1 MIEFDYDGVDNLIA
15 EFEQNSKG
23 LEDEVVNYLNIINDI
38 NSSNK
43 WISKEKAT
51 VLSMAK
57 GQYLDYI
64 SKNME
69 SIENLKKQVSNKKND
84 FIDAEN
90 EIKAL
95 SI

>member
-43 WISKEKAT
+43 WISKEKVT